1 MHILINLFFSNLIFE
16 SVTEFILKMHFY
28 ITDLEGAFNQDT
40 DIVGSWPTFATN
52 YLCDLGL
59 ISLGLSGS

>member
-1 MHILINLFFSNLIFE
+1 MQYG
-16 SVTEFILKMHFY
+16 VVKKFY